1 MTKLVIVE
9 SPAKCKKIEKFLGP
23 GYKCA
28 ASFGHIR
35 DLDGGLK
42 AIDISNNFEPSF
54 KVLKA
59 KMKYVTRL
67 QTLVKNSTE
76 VILATDDDREGEAIA
91 WHLCKVFKLP
101 VATTKRI
108 IFHEITKDAIIKA
121 VANPTRVDMNI
132 VYAQQSRQILDIMVG
147 FTISPI
153 LWKHISRNTKT
164 GLSAGRCQT
173 PALRIIYDRQKEI
186 EENPGKKVYDT
197 IGNFTKKNVEFKL
210 NKFYDKEDD
219 IEEFLVGSS
228 EFEHVLS
235 VSAPKIVIKKQ
246 PLPFTTSA
254 LQQKASNELNFSPK
268 QTMKLAQT
276 LYENGYI
283 TYMRTDS
290 KTYSKEFIDKTK
302 TFIKQRYGIEYIHSN
317 IDSLSCGKGEK
328 ENKVE
333 NKEKKKTKK
342 KTKKNESNAQEAH
355 EAIRPTEIHRED
367 LSDAIDSRGKRLYA
381 LIRRNTLESCMSEA
395 EYYSITASI
404 SAPEKNIY
412 RHTAELVKFPGWKI
426 VNGYEKTN
434 TIYSFLGKMK
444 KQVVNYNKIYAKLT
458 LKDLKTRYTEA
469 RLVQQLEKLGIGR
482 PSTFSSIISKIQER
496 KYVLKGNIE
505 GKTHSCI
512 DYQLIGTDLD
522 EIEISRTFGAEKN
535 KLCIQPIGIIV
546 MEFLCKHFDAL
557 FMYDYTKN
565 MEDDLD
571 DVAKGNKTRKAVCH
585 NCFTEINNLSS
596 KIQKANRELIRIDDN
611 HVYVIA
617 KYGPV
622 IKCDIDD
629 ITTWKKIKSGITL
642 DDIRNKKLTIE
653 DIVDV
658 EKSFSGRNLGSF
670 KNHDVVLKKGKFGL
684 FVNWNSKNYSV
695 GFLKK
700 KESSIA
706 LEDIIDILSG
716 KKSSNPN
723 VLKIITDEITIRKGK
738 FGPYIFY
745 KTQTM
750 KKPRF
755 LKLKKFEWK
764 TLPAAAILTWIKT
777 EYNI

>member
-42 AIDISNNFEPSF
+42 AIDLSNNFTPSF

-59 KMKYVTRL
+59 KMKYVTKL
-67 QTLVKNSTE
+67 HALVKKSTE

-108 IFHEITKDAIIKA
+108 IFHEITKNALIKA
-121 VANPTRVDMNI
+121 INNPTRVDMNM
-132 VYAQQSRQILDIMVG
+132 VHAQQSRQILDIMVG

-186 EENPGKKVYDT
+186 EENPGKKVYNT
-197 IGNFTKKNVEFKL
+197 IGNFTKKNIEFKL
-210 NKFYDKEDD
+210 NNHYDKEDD
-219 IEEFLVGSS
+219 IEEFLVQSCD
-228 EFEHVLS
+228 FAHILN
-235 VSAPKIVIKKQ
+235 VSNPKIVTKKP

-254 LQQKASNELNFSPK
+254 LQQKASNELHFSPK
-268 QTMKLAQT
+268 QTMKIAQT

-302 TFIKQRYGIEYIHSN
+302 DFIKQRYGREYIHSQIN
-317 IDSLSCGKGEK
+317 YLDSSSSESSPKK
-328 ENKVE
+328 EQ
-333 NKEKKKTKK
+333 KEQKEQKEHDDTKQKKKNN
-342 KTKKNESNAQEAH
+342 KKNNKKNKKQNNSNAQEAH
-355 EAIRPTEIHRED
+355 EAIRPTEIYRED
-367 LSDAIDSRGKRLYA
+367 LSEAIDSRGKRLYA

-395 EYYSITASI
+395 EYYSITANI
-404 SAPEKNIY
+404 SAPESNIY

-426 VNGYEKTN
+426 VGGYEKTN
-434 TIYSFLGKMK
+434 PIYTFLENK
-444 KQVVNYNKIYAKLT
+444 KQIPVEYNKIYAKLT

-496 KYVLKGNIE
+496 KYVLKTNVE

-512 DYQLIGTDLD
+512 DYQLIGNNL
-522 EIEISRTFGAEKN
+522 
-535 KLCIQPIGIIV
+535 
-546 MEFLCKHFDAL
+546 MEFLCKHFDSL
-557 FMYDYTKN
+557 FMYGYTKS
-565 MEDDLD
+565 MEDSLD
-571 DVAKGNKTRKAVCH
+571 SVSKGKKTRANLCGE
-585 NCFTEINNLSS
+585 FFDEIINLSS
-596 KIQKANRELIRIDDN
+596 KIQKANKELFRIDDS

-622 IKCDIDD
+622 IKCDVDGV
-629 ITTWKKIKSGITL
+629 TTWKKIKKGITL
-642 DDIRNKKLTIE
+642 DDIRNKQLSVN
-653 DIVDV
+653 DIVDT
-658 EKSFSGRNLGSF
+658 EKSFTGRNLGAF
-670 KNHDVVLKKGKFGL
+670 KNHDAVLKKGKFGL
-684 FVNWNSKNYSV
+684 FVNWNGKNYSV

-700 KESSIA
+700 RENTIT

-723 VLKIITDEITIRKGK
+723 VLKIITEEITIRKGK
-738 FGPYIFY
+738 YGPYIFY
-745 KTQTM
+745 KTANM

-755 LKLKKFEWK
+755 LKLKNFEWE
-764 TLPAAAILTWIKT
+764 TLPSAAILTWIKT